1 MDLEQFLLENSRT
14 KAGPVD
20 VQEVRSAR
28 GPGKYDTRVSKDVD
42 GFQAFADV
50 DVGGKKL
57 SQVGA
62 SFVGRGRIG
71 NYEVQY
77 VYDPETKQPVITGAI
92 RKELSP
98 TSDVSAEGVY
108 VPQKDGKDYYNA
120 GVRYTKRFED
130 GGAVNKFD
138 DVAVESEVLRKQ
150 LEKEIPKGKYF
161 ESYPVEYVGELKTND
176 PMLAGVTKPYK
187 EPNVVS
193 LNPKSEFGTQY
204 GTFEH
209 ERQHL
214 LDAKRGKKELRYPAP
229 EYMFENAKWEK
240 PPVPIDEKLQSKTR
254 DDIILS
260 YQKYRKKY
268 DLSNDFTQEG
278 FFGDIRAI
286 EKRLP
291 VGKGILDTDIGKD
304 LFGNNPELLL
314 TYWSRTRPEKTTY
327 MTEQRDS
334 PRFKTLDMRQAKKAP
349 EAGPLTKVQDF
360 IRAKTATY
368 FEDGGEAKAPRAV
381 VSQEES
387 GLSPEQYAKALAS
400 YDLPEAELDAIL
412 EPTKAQKY
420 AKNVLDTVRPGKEG
434 IYGEKEAVE
443 TMYADM
449 YGNPSGRYF
458 DTGKGV
464 LNKINAVPKLP
475 AAGVYT
481 NATPDEV
488 TVNVNSGL
496 PNKNVFVHELQ
507 HKLDDDQGFNRNNR
521 LKAEK
526 FPEAYVRDLGNN
538 KRWTD
543 TSEDYSTL
551 YDNVKNAYSTY
562 RKKYMLSGDFTER
575 GLIPELKRIES
586 TLPVGKNIFDTDI
599 GKAVSKDLPKFKFA
613 YYNQTAPSK
622 GTYMYSVDTAEQAGA
637 LRKAYEPGSEKDIF
651 AEPKRTVR
659 ALKEKVT
666 DFIKTKKFEDGGD
679 VTSENVRTLK
689 SIDVKAD
696 KPEKSRVKE
705 NIDAILQG
713 LKNEDVSAKD
723 VALFINSFIPV
734 SGDIQS
740 AAEGYQAFKDKDY
753 LGAGLGAAGALPL
766 IPNITKYVKASPKE
780 MDKFFEEMAS
790 SKIRD
795 AEGQLAKVYHGGA
808 GLEEGLPT
816 KGTGIFAEGVY
827 FSGIPSR
834 TRYYGEKAKNG
845 TTYPMYAN
853 IKNPISSEEFTKRFG
868 TANPKNSKK
877 IRDILVAE
885 GYDGVLSKS
894 GDKIWEG
901 VSFFPEEQLKS
912 SVSSITPKMKDEM
925 LKEDVKAFNK
935 YAHGGEVGKFIKSK
949 K

>member
-1 MDLEQFLLENSRT
+1 MDLEQFLLDNSRT
-14 KAGPVD
+14 QLGPVD

-28 GPGKYDTRVSKDVD
+28 GPGKYDTRISKDEG

-50 DVGGKKL
+50 DVGDKKL

-77 VYDPETKQPVITGAI
+77 VFDPETKQPVITGAI

-120 GVRYTKRFED
+120 GVRYTKRFEN
-130 GGAVNKFD
+130 GGDVNKFD
-138 DVAVESEVLRKQ
+138 DVAIESEVLRKQ

-161 ESYPVEYVGELKTND
+161 ESFPVEYVGELKTND

-187 EPNVVS
+187 EPNVVD

-268 DLSNDFTQEG
+268 ALSDDYTQEG

-334 PRFKTLDMRQAKKAP
+334 PRFKNLDMRQAKKAP

-368 FEDGGEAKAPRAV
+368 FEDGGEAQADRKV

-387 GLSPEQYAKALAS
+387 GLSPEQYAKAIAS
-400 YDLPEAELDAIL
+400 YDLPQAELDAIL
-412 EPTKAQKY
+412 SPTKAQKY
-420 AKNVLDTVRPGKEG
+420 AKEVLDTVRPGKDG
-434 IYGEKEAVE
+434 IYGEKADVE
-443 TMYADM
+443 TMHADM

-496 PNKNVFVHELQ
+496 PSKNVFVHELQ
-507 HKLDDDQGFNRNNR
+507 HKLDDDQAFNRNNR
-521 LKAEK
+521 LKAES

-551 YDNVKNAYSTY
+551 YDNVKNAYSSY
-562 RKKYMLSGDFTER
+562 RKKYKLSGDFKER

-586 TLPVGKNIFDTDI
+586 TLPVGMNIFDTDI
-599 GKAVSKDLPKFKFA
+599 GKAVSNGLPKFKFA

-637 LRKAYEPGSEKDIF
+637 LRKAIEPGSEKDIF
-651 AEPKRTVR
+651 AEPKRTVK

-679 VTSENVRTLK
+679 V
-689 SIDVKAD
+689 IAD
-696 KPEKSRVKE
+696 KPKKSRVKE
-705 NIDAILQG
+705 NLDAIMQG
-713 LKNEDVSAKD
+713 LKNEDISAKD

-766 IPNITKYVKASPKE
+766 VPNITKYVKASPKD
-780 MDKFFEEMAS
+780 MDKFFEEMAG

-795 AEGQLAKVYHGGA
+795 AEGKLATVYHGGT

-816 KGTGIFAEGVY
+816 KGTGIFSEGVY

-845 TTYPMYAN
+845 TTFPMYAN
-853 IKNPISSEEFTKRFG
+853 LKNPISSEEFTKRFG
-868 TANPKNSKK
+868 TASPKNSKA
-877 IRDILVAE
+877 IRDTLVAE

-901 VSFFPEEQLKS
+901 VSFFPEKQLKS
-912 SVSSITPKMKDEM
+912 SISSITPKMKDEM
-925 LKEDVKAFNK
+925 LQEDVKAFNK
-935 YAHGGEVGKFIKSK
+935 YAHGGEVTDFIKSK